1 MGWEPDAFGA
11 TASGLRHLPTFVA
24 LGKVYYRPKFAVICF
39 RTRRVARDMNGF
51 FLGPGKLEMEMEEPE
66 PGPCCN
72 LMLGARYR
80 KYSYGWAR

>member
-39 RTRRVARDMNGF
+39 RTASVARDMNGF
-51 FLGPGKLEMEMEEPE
+51 FLGTGKTGNGNGNAKSQSQAL
-66 PGPCCN
+66 
-72 LMLGARYR
+72 AVI
-80 KYSYGWAR
+80 